1 MFKKSAAI
9 ACLLLSSS
17 HALAASHQ
25 IGYGLGGATIESNK
39 DDDIGFGQTFNY
51 AYQFHPNFSAEIGRM
66 ASKGVLTTALSTTL
80 SDEEQSIEYNS
91 TYLGLKANY
100 YPVNFFNI
108 YGIGGANYSE
118 LDRTIKNKNTGFSKK
133 TSDDSI
139 HAYFGAGAEFVL
151 FQHVGIGLEYRRFM
165 LAKDFQS
172 DSVSAQV
179 NYKF

>member
-1 MFKKSAAI
+1 MFKSSAVI

-17 HALAASHQ
+17 YVFAASHQ

-66 ASKGVLTTALSTTL
+66 ASKGVLTTALSTAF
-80 SDEEQSIEYNS
+80 SDEEQSIKYNS

-100 YPVNFFNI
+100 YPVSFFNI
-108 YGIGGANYSE
+108 YGLGGANYSK
-118 LDRTIKNKNTGFSKK
+118 LDRTIKYKSTGFTKK

-139 HAYFGAGAEFVL
+139 HAYFGTGVEFIL
-151 FQHVGIGLEYRRFM
+151 FQHVGIGLEYRRLL

-172 DSVSAQV
+172 DFLSAQI